1 MPQQQTTTNNKIV
14 QILTT
19 RSFIVQSVKETILSI
34 KIINFFSQ

>member
-19 RSFIVQSVKETILSI
+19 RPFIVQIVKETILSI